1 MTIARRLTILLALPL
16 LALLFYSVVG
26 YGQLSLARSRIDV
39 VIHREVPS
47 VVSIG
52 RIARSLAAAQ
62 ADVQELLQEP
72 DKNRRMRAAQNYF
85 DNKQEMTRELDRYLA
100 EYVSDKTDLRLT
112 VETRNQLLQWLNSA
126 DEIVKP
132 GAGGQP
138 GESLGAGH
146 APRRVQADRLIVDF
160 DSWADYNAKLA
171 TGAGEEVLQS
181 ANRRANILTISAA
194 MLLLTVAIVGW
205 LTYQRIINPIRS
217 LKTSIE
223 AIAGGNYQIEV
234 PFTAAHDEAGALA
247 RAVDVL
253 KDRAAAMDRQRWVK
267 TAAADLS
274 VSIHRATNFRE
285 LAEHSL
291 ARLMPLLG
299 AALGRFYLLHPED
312 DQLHIAASYGFAD
325 PKPLNETFALGET
338 LIGKCA
344 LAKAPLSLTDLPD
357 GYIRQITPWL
367 GAASPRVLIAYPLL
381 AREAV
386 LGVIEIA
393 SFRPLADAEHE
404 LLDALAPVI
413 ARALETLRNL
423 NIHALLERSQEQARQ
438 LEQQAIELKQSEQ
451 ALLNQKDELLA
462 QRREL
467 ENARAA
473 AEATG
478 ESKSM
483 FLANMSHEIRTPMNA
498 IIGLSDLALKTKLD
512 KKQRDYVKNIHAASV
527 SLLSILNDVLD
538 FSKIEADKLSVEQ
551 TLFWLDDVLN
561 YVALLVSSQAAEKSL
576 EVLITTE
583 PDVPAGLVGDPVR
596 LGQILTNLAANAIK
610 FTKEGQVHVH
620 IGQSAR
626 TGSRACLAISVT
638 DTGIGMTPE
647 QVANVFSPF
656 TQADGSTSRKY
667 GGTGLGLTI
676 VKRLVELM
684 EGEVTVESQPAIG
697 SKFRLALWFGVGAE
711 KRPSA
716 AIPSQLAGSRALVVD
731 DNPTARD
738 ILAVNLAGLGLRV
751 DAVGSARDAYAAILD
766 AHPDDPYHAAFV
778 DHHMPE
784 IDGIDATRMILGEF
798 PENRRPQ
805 VILAT
810 AFGADEAREAA
821 ERAGACGF
829 LTKPVTASSLFDTL
843 LQVFSDGDSPAET
856 APEPKLDLSGIRVLV
871 AEDNAI
877 NQQIIVEL
885 LTSAN
890 AQVQTAA
897 NGEEALEALNRGE
910 QTAPFDVLLMDLQ
923 MPVMDG
929 HEATRAIR
937 ADPRYDNL
945 PIVALTAHALTDQ
958 RRQCLLEGMN
968 EHITKPIAPAV
979 LYRTVLQFAGRQD
992 SAQALLV
999 EDDRETRT
1007 DVLSLAGIIDEAEG
1021 IYHVGGSAKL
1031 YRSLLLEFAEEYSRE
1046 ILSVRTALANGD
1058 IKTATRLAH
1067 TIFGVSKTL
1076 GAKSLSTA
1084 AENIDAQIRSGQIGQ
1099 LDEHLGTFEAALRR
1113 VITAIQ
1119 TPLSSG
1125 KCS

>member
-16 LALLFYSVVG
+16 LALLFYSVAG
-26 YGQLSLARSRIDV
+26 YGQLSLARSRIGV

-47 VVSIG
+47 VVTIG
-52 RIARSLAAAQ
+52 RIARSLAGAQ
-62 ADVQELLQEP
+62 ADVQDLIQEP

-85 DNKQEMTRELDRYLA
+85 DNKQEMTREFDRYLA
-100 EYVSDKTDLRLT
+100 EYVSDKEDLRLT
-112 VETRNQLLQWLNSA
+112 IETRNQLLQWLNSA
-126 DEIVKP
+126 DEIVKS
-132 GAGGQP
+132 AASGQP

-146 APRRVQADRLIVDF
+146 ARRRAQADRLIVDF
-160 DSWADYNAKLA
+160 DGWADYNAKLA

-181 ANRRANILTISAA
+181 ANRRANILAISAA
-194 MLLLTVAIVGW
+194 ALLWTVAIVGW

-234 PFTAAHDEAGALA
+234 PFIAAHDEAGALA

-299 AALGRFYLLHPED
+299 AALGRFYLFHPED
-312 DQLHIAASYGFAD
+312 GQLHIAASYGFAD
-325 PKPLNETFALGET
+325 PKPLKETLALGET
-338 LIGKCA
+338 LAGKCA
-344 LAKAPLSLTDLPD
+344 LAKTPLSLTDLPE
-357 GYIRQITPWL
+357 GYIRQIAPGL

-393 SFRPLADAEHE
+393 SFRLLTDAGHE

-451 ALLNQKDELLA
+451 ALLTQKDKLIA

-512 KKQRDYVKNIHAASV
+512 KKQRDYVKKIHAASV

-538 FSKIEADKLSVEQ
+538 FSKIEADKLCVEQ

-561 YVALLVSSQAAEKSL
+561 YVAMLVSSQAAEKSL

-583 PDVPAGLVGDPVR
+583 PGVPAGLVGDPVR

-626 TGSRACLAISVT
+626 TANRVCLEISVT

-647 QVANVFSPF
+647 QVANVFLPF

-684 EGEVTVESQPAIG
+684 DGEVTVESQPAVG
-697 SKFRLALWFGVGAE
+697 SKFRLALWFGAGAE

-716 AIPSQLAGSRALVVD
+716 PIPPQLAGSRALVVD
-731 DNPTARD
+731 DNQTARD
-738 ILAVNLAGLGLRV
+738 ILAVNLAELGLRV
-751 DAVGSARDAYAAILD
+751 DAVGSARDAYAAILE
-766 AHPDDPYHAAFV
+766 AHPDDPYHAVFA
-778 DHHMPE
+778 DHRMPE
-784 IDGIDATRMILGEF
+784 IDGIEATRVILSEF
-798 PENRRPQ
+798 PEDRRPQ
-805 VILAT
+805 IILAT

-821 ERAGACGF
+821 ERAGASGF
-829 LTKPVTASSLFDTL
+829 LTKPITASSLFDTL
-843 LQVFSDGDSPAET
+843 LQVFSDGHSLVET
-856 APEPKLDLSGIRVLV
+856 APEPKPDLSGIRVLV

-890 AQVQTAA
+890 ARVLTAA
-897 NGEEALEALNRGE
+897 NGQEVLEALNRGGH
-910 QTAPFDVLLMDLQ
+910 TAPFDVLLMDLQ

-958 RRQCLLEGMN
+958 RRQCLSEGMN

-992 SAQALLV
+992 ASLV

-1021 IYHVGGSAKL
+1021 LYHVGGSVKL

-1076 GAKSLSTA
+1076 GAKSLSSA
-1084 AENIDAQIRSGQIGQ
+1084 AENIDAQIRSGQIGE
-1099 LDEHLGTFEAALRR
+1099 LDEHLGAFETALRR
-1113 VITAIQ
+1113 VISAIQ